1 MTQAKS
7 ILTISLLLMTLPIA
21 VLSQQ
26 TSSLLGV
33 VTDRNG
39 AAISGV
45 DVKLTDTKT
54 AKERSTKTNEQGIYA
69 FNKMAPGTGYTLTFS
84 AQGFDTVVIKNI
96 SLGVGLAETQHVEL
110 PVGQVTNS
118 TEVSSPGGATLNIT
132 DASIGNVIDPR
143 RLNELPIQI
152 RETPAALLG
161 LQPGVVGANVGTG
174 PTGDPR
180 STNTLGSVTGARAD
194 QGNITTDGTDV
205 NDQGIGFA
213 FTTIGNAPIDAIQEF
228 RTVSAIPSA
237 ADGRSSGAQILLVTK
252 SGTNQFHGSLREY
265 NRTAATAANSFFNNR
280 TIDPLTGQS
289 IPKPQLTRNQFG
301 GNLGGPLY
309 LPGYNSKDKLFFFFD
324 YEGRRDAQGIPYL
337 RIVPLDHF
345 RNGSLAY
352 MNNAGGISMLTPAQ
366 VAALDPMNLVNSAA
380 AGPNQA
386 LLSFIN
392 SRYPRANDPTSG
404 DGINT
409 GGFRFN
415 SPSRISTNTYTT
427 RIDLDATENQKV
439 FGRFNI
445 VRRRQTDTGN
455 TVAQQFPGDPESG
468 QVLIR
473 DLSFTGGH
481 TWNISSS
488 IANQVTVGVTRASF
502 STRSPFAPTFPN
514 IFGAPAPISGGT
526 FGGLAGSSF
535 AIAAPFPN
543 ISTQGRQV
551 PVPTIRD
558 DLNWRK
564 GSHDMSFGVSIK
576 PIRFRT
582 SLVNGFNFAD
592 LGLGGNLLG
601 LTPLDPTQNLRP
613 ADIALD
619 PNGIAISNYDSAFP
633 FLLGRYAAI
642 NTNFNYDQAGNALPL
657 GTGQMRD
664 YRYNE
669 YEAYAQDSWRVR
681 NNLTITYG
689 MRYHYYPAPYE
700 ANGFQSGSNADFQS
714 LLATR
719 MQNAAA
725 GISGIAAEP
734 LISYFPIGEGNNAG
748 PAYAPDRNN
757 FAPRFNIVWNPSSQN
772 GLLGKVLGDRKTVI
786 RAGGS
791 VVYDRVSGA
800 LSFNQNQFNYLFNNS
815 QRTAFPMMPGG
826 LVDPVAALATD
837 PRFMGTGTLPVQN
850 VGQVTPTPN
859 VIGGVPVG
867 TATGQINYA
876 LDQRFRTPYSMEYSF
891 GFQREMPGNFI
902 LEMSYVGRQARKLFS
917 QVDASQILDFR
928 DPVSGQFMLA
938 AFNALQA
945 QLQAGVAPTAVTPQP
960 WFENQI
966 GPGGTG
972 LLAALGQTQIQN
984 GDTTTVIQGLNALG
998 ALGANVGLS
1007 AQFASNNFV
1016 TNLGSSSYNGML
1028 ASLRKRFSQG
1038 LQFDFNYTFSHSIDN
1053 QSSTAST
1060 PSGTLSGGLICDIRN
1075 LRACRGNSDFD
1086 IRHLINVNGI
1096 YELPF
1101 GRGRAIGGNARG
1113 VWNTLIGGWQVGGI
1127 FTYRSGLPFNATTGA
1142 FPVSFTNESAAVLNG
1157 SDISVLQQQIND
1169 AADGS
1174 IQFFSNQAA
1183 ALAALSSPQHGGS
1196 SGNRNVL
1203 RGPSFWNVDTSVLKN
1218 FSLPWSETQRLQF
1231 RWESYNAFNHN
1242 AFNLPITNINSN
1254 LFGRITS
1261 SATTPRE
1268 MQFALRFEF

>member
-1 MTQAKS
+1 MIQAKK
-7 ILTISLLLMTLPIA
+7 ILTISLLMVILP
-21 VLSQQ
+21 VVVFGQQ

-39 AAISGV
+39 AGIAGA

-54 AKERSTKTNEQGIYA
+54 AKERLTKTNEQGIYA
-69 FNKMAPGTGYTLTFS
+69 FHKIAPGIGYTLSFS

-96 SLGVGLAETQHVEL
+96 TVGVGLAETQHAEM

-118 TEVSSPGGATLNIT
+118 TEVNSAGAGTLNIT

-152 RETPAALLG
+152 RESPAALLG
-161 LQPGVVGANVGTG
+161 LQPGVVGTNLGTG
-174 PTGDPR
+174 QTGTPR
-180 STNTLGSVTGARAD
+180 ATNILGSVTGARAD

-205 NDQGIGFA
+205 NDQASGEA
-213 FTTIGNAPIDAIQEF
+213 FRTIGNAPIDAIQEF
-228 RTVSAIPSA
+228 RTVSAIPNA

-309 LPGYNSKDKLFFFFD
+309 LPGFSSKDRLFFFFD
-324 YEGRRDAQGIPYL
+324 YEGRRDALGVPSL
-337 RIVPLDHF
+337 RIVPLDSF
-345 RNGSLAY
+345 RSGNLAY
-352 MNNAGGISMLTPAQ
+352 LNSAGGISVLSPAQ
-366 VAALDPMNLVNSAA
+366 IAAIDPQAVGA
-380 AGPNQA
+380 NQA
-386 LLSFIN
+386 LLSLIN
-392 SRYPRANDPTSG
+392 GRYPRANDPTSG
-404 DGINT
+404 DGLNT

-415 SPSRISTNTYTT
+415 SSSRRSANTYTS
-427 RIDLDATENQKV
+427 RIDLDATDNQKV

-445 VRRRQTDTGN
+445 VRTRQTDIVN

-468 QVLIR
+468 QIFVR
-473 DLSFTGGH
+473 DISFTGGH

-488 IANQVTVGVTRASF
+488 LANQVTLGL
-502 STRSPFAPTFPN
+502 TRSVGNFNAPFAPTSPN
-514 IFGAPAPISGGT
+514 IFGTPAPMNGGI
-526 FGGLAGSSF
+526 FGGAFG
-535 AIAAPFPN
+535 IAAPFPN
-543 ISTQGRQV
+543 ISIQSRRV

-564 GSHDMSFGVSIK
+564 GSHDMAFGVSIK
-576 PIRFRT
+576 PIRTRT
-582 SLVNGFNFAD
+582 VLVNDFNLVD
-592 LGLGGNLLG
+592 LGIGGLLPA
-601 LTPLDPTQNLRP
+601 LSPALRP
-613 ADIALD
+613 ADILMD
-619 PNGIAISNYDSAFP
+619 PNNVGTSSYDSAFA
-633 FLLGRYAAI
+633 FLLGRYTSAQ
-642 NTNFNYDQAGNALPL
+642 TNFNYDRAGNPLPL
-657 GTGQMRD
+657 GTGGARD

-681 NNLTITYG
+681 NDLTITYG
-689 MRYHYYPAPYE
+689 LRYHYYPAPYE
-700 ANGFQSGSNADFQS
+700 ANGFQSGNNADLQS

-725 GISGIAAEP
+725 GISGNSAEP
-734 LISYFPIGEGNNAG
+734 FISYSPIGKGNNG
-748 PAYAPDRNN
+748 PAAYATDRNN
-757 FAPRFNIVWNPSSQN
+757 FGPRLSIVWNPSSQN
-772 GLLGKVLGDRKTVI
+772 GFLGRLLGDRKTVI

-791 VVYDRVSGA
+791 VVYDRVSGG
-800 LSFNQNQFNYLFNNS
+800 LVFLQDQFNYLFNN
-815 QRTAFPMMPGG
+815 TVITPFG
-826 LVDPVAALATD
+826 VIDPVAGVPDPVASLQMD
-837 PRFMGTGTLPVQN
+837 PRFTGTGTAPQN
-850 VGQVTPTPN
+850 PAPAITNPATPY
-859 VIGGVPVG
+859 VMGGVPFG
-867 TATGQINYA
+867 TAAGQFNYA

-928 DPVSGQFMLA
+928 DPASGQFMLG

-966 GPGGTG
+966 GAGSTAG
-972 LLAALGQTQIQN
+972 LAAAFPGLIQTGSTANIIPILFAQQ
-984 GDTTTVIQGLNALG
+984 ALQP
-998 ALGANVGLS
+998 NVGMS
-1007 AQFASNNFV
+1007 AQFIADIFV

-1028 ASLRKRFSQG
+1028 TSLRKRFSRG
-1038 LQFDFNYTFSHSIDN
+1038 LQFDFNYTVSHSVDN
-1053 QSSTAST
+1053 QSSISNTVF
-1060 PSGTLSGGLICDIRN
+1060 GGLICDFRN
-1075 LRACRGNSDFD
+1075 PRACRGNSDFD
-1086 IRHLINVNGI
+1086 VRHLINVNGI

-1101 GRGRAIGGNARG
+1101 GRGRSFGGNTRG
-1113 VWNTLIGGWQVGGI
+1113 FLNALIGGWQVGGI

-1142 FPVSFTNESAAVLNG
+1142 FPLSLGSESAAVLNS
-1157 SDISVLQQQIND
+1157 SDIGALQQQINN
-1169 AADGS
+1169 AADGT

-1183 ALAALSSPQHGGS
+1183 ALAALSFPQHGS

-1203 RGPSFWNVDTSVLKN
+1203 RGPSFWNLDTSVLKN
-1218 FSLPWSETQRLQF
+1218 FSLPWSESQRLQF
-1231 RWESYNAFNHN
+1231 RWESYNALNHN
-1242 AFNLPITNINSN
+1242 VFNLPNTNFSSSM
-1254 LFGRITS
+1254 FGQVTTS
-1261 SATTPRE
+1261 ASASRE